1 MSKKANLKKLLIPLL
16 WLGVGAA
23 MGLLVARILGPEIT
37 DTIAA
42 MGPLEFALAYGSL
55 IALVALA
62 AFLQIIIHEGGHLVF
77 GLATG
82 YRFSSFRVASL
93 MLLKRDGRYELKHL
107 SIAGTGG
114 QCLMI
119 PPAYTEEGFPYKL
132 YNLGGVIA
140 NVVSALIC
148 GLLLIPFHNNRYVMA
163 FLASIAVIGVGYALM
178 NGIPF
183 GSGTVPNDGW
193 NALHM
198 GENPLALKSFWTQL
212 AINAEQAAGARLKD
226 LPAEWFFVPTDEQ
239 LQNGM
244 IASMAILSENR
255 LMDMHDLKGA
265 RSLIAWLD
273 DADSKLPEL
282 YRHLMINDLAYCDL
296 LLDSTDADISEL
308 DDPTTKAILKQMK
321 DFPPVL
327 RTRHAV
333 ELLAHHDRAAAD
345 KVVARFEKVARRYP
359 YESDLEGE
367 RELMAITEVAWE
379 QRN

>member
-42 MGPLEFALAYGSL
+42 MGPLKFALAYGSL

-183 GSGTVPNDGW
+183 GSG
-193 NALHM
+193 
-198 GENPLALKSFWTQL
+198 
-212 AINAEQAAGARLKD
+212 R
-226 LPAEWFFVPTDEQ
+226 
-239 LQNGM
+239 
-244 IASMAILSENR
+244 
-255 LMDMHDLKGA
+255 
-265 RSLIAWLD
+265 
-273 DADSKLPEL
+273 
-282 YRHLMINDLAYCDL
+282 C
-296 LLDSTDADISEL
+296 
-308 DDPTTKAILKQMK
+308 PTTAGTPCTWAKTRSHSRASGPSSQSTRSRQPARASRTC
-321 DFPPVL
+321 PPNGSSCL
-327 RTRHAV
+327 PTNSCRTA
-333 ELLAHHDRAAAD
+333 
-345 KVVARFEKVARRYP
+345 
-359 YESDLEGE
+359 
-367 RELMAITEVAWE
+367 
-379 QRN
+379 